1 MKNIASNKMTRA
13 LFIGRFQPFHNG
25 HLAVV
30 NDILKNFDEVIIGI
44 GSSQEKNTFENPFS
58 YNERKKMISN
68 TLKNFKIKNFKIF
81 PIPDLYDDVKW
92 ISYILKNLPKF
103 EMAYSGNEWTIR
115 CFKKHKIK
123 SKKIKLLKGIN
134 STKIRKLMAQNK
146 NWENLVPKE
155 ISGYINKIKG
165 MGRIREISNY

>member
-1 MKNIASNKMTRA
+1 
-13 LFIGRFQPFHNG
+13 
-25 HLAVV
+25 
-30 NDILKNFDEVIIGI
+30 
-44 GSSQEKNTFENPFS
+44 
-58 YNERKKMISN
+58 MISN

-123 SKKIKLLKGIN
+123 SKKIKLLKGIS
-134 STKIRKLMAQNK
+134 STKIRRLMAQNN
-146 NWENLVPKE
+146 NWEKLVPIE
-155 ISGYINKIKG
+155 IADYIKKIKG
-165 MGRIREISNY
+165 ARRVREICKSYK